1 MDSINVETEIMN
13 MATPLLKEK
22 TGKTTMP
29 RFRLAKRMSKMSVS
43 AVREILKMTE
53 HPEIISFAGGMPAP
67 ELFPIAEMARAYAD
81 VFALEGP
88 AAAQYGTTEGWLP
101 LRTWIAGRMKKRG
114 VETEA
119 SQVIITTGSQQGI
132 DLACKVF
139 LEPGD
144 QVIVENPCYLAAL
157 QAFSGAEVS
166 VIPIESDDN
175 GMRVETLEAV
185 LARSRPKL
193 IYVVSDF
200 SNPKGTT
207 LPAARR
213 KLLAELAARYR
224 VPVLEDNPYGE
235 LRYRGEPVPPIAA
248 FDEAGYV
255 IYLSTFS
262 KTLSP
267 GMRLGWVSASDEILK
282 SFVIAKQASDLHTS
296 TIEQRAAARLLAS
309 FDFDANVKKLCKF
322 YGERCQRMQDSIDSY
337 FPSEVRATRPEGGLF
352 LWVEMPEYISGEE
365 VFAEAIK
372 EKVAVVPG
380 SPFFTDGRKNFLRL
394 NFSNQSP
401 DNIEEGIKR
410 VGDVIKGKIK

>member
-1 MDSINVETEIMN
+1 MDSINVETERMN

-67 ELFPIAEMARAYAD
+67 ELFPIAEMARAYSD

-101 LRTWIAGRMKKRG
+101 LRTWIAARMKKRG
-114 VETEA
+114 VETDA
-119 SQVIITTGSQQGI
+119 SRVIITTGSQQGI

-175 GMRVETLEAV
+175 GMRIETLETV
-185 LARSRPKL
+185 LMRSKPKL

-207 LPAARR
+207 LTAARR

-235 LRYRGEPVPPIAA
+235 LRYRGKAVPPIAA

-267 GMRLGWVSASDEILK
+267 GMRLGWVSASEEILK
-282 SFVIAKQASDLHTS
+282 TFVIAKQASDLHTS

-322 YGERCQRMQDSIDSY
+322 YGERCQRMQESIDRY
-337 FPSEVRATRPEGGLF
+337 FPAEARPTRPEGGLF

-372 EKVAVVPG
+372 DKVAVVPG
-380 SPFFTDGRKNFLRL
+380 SPFFTDGRKNFMRL

-401 DNIEEGIKR
+401 DRIEEGIKR
-410 VGDVIKGKIK
+410 VGDVIKRKIK

>member
-1 MDSINVETEIMN
+1 
-13 MATPLLKEK
+13 
-22 TGKTTMP
+22 
-29 RFRLAKRMSKMSVS
+29 
-43 AVREILKMTE
+43 
-53 HPEIISFAGGMPAP
+53 
-67 ELFPIAEMARAYAD
+67 
-81 VFALEGP
+81 
-88 AAAQYGTTEGWLP
+88 
-101 LRTWIAGRMKKRG
+101 
-114 VETEA
+114 
-119 SQVIITTGSQQGI
+119 
-132 DLACKVF
+132 
-139 LEPGD
+139 
-144 QVIVENPCYLAAL
+144 
-157 QAFSGAEVS
+157 
-166 VIPIESDDN
+166 
-175 GMRVETLEAV
+175 MRVETLEAV
-185 LARSRPKL
+185 LTRSRPKL

-207 LPAARR
+207 LPASRR
-213 KLLAELAARYR
+213 RLLAELAARYR

-235 LRYRGEPVPPIAA
+235 LRYRGDAVPPIAA

-267 GMRLGWVSASDEILK
+267 GMRLGWVSASEEILK
-282 SFVIAKQASDLHTS
+282 TFVIAKQASDLHTS

-322 YGERCQRMQDSIDSY
+322 YGERCQRMQDSIDRY
-337 FPSEVRATRPEGGLF
+337 FPAEARATRPEGGLF

-401 DNIEEGIKR
+401 DKIEEGIKR
-410 VGDVIKGKIK
+410 VGDVIKRKIR